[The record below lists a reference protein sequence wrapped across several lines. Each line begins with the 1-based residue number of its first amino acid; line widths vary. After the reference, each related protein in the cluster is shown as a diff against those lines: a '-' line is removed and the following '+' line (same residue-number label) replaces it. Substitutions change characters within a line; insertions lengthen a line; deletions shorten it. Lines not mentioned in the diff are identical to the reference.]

1 MTHKWVACYLMA
13 LIKLFIFFMITLA
26 LLPPYFVGKMF
37 RAAAPSLKYDFTVRR
52 LWSLIGLSFCGLKIS
67 VDKENFSTA
76 DVYVSNHVSWIDI
89 LVVQTLL
96 DVVFV
101 AKSEVKSWPAFG
113 FLARIAD
120 TVFVE
125 RRTMAAKRQQK
136 QLAAHLS
143 SKKTLYFFPEGTS
156 TDGLRV
162 LPFKSSL
169 FESMAVIQRYDK
181 SSIIICP
188 ITLKYRQPV
197 GFDPDFFGWW
207 GDMSLI
213 KNIVRVVAFGTSGR
227 LEVLFHNTID
237 ASLIRDR
244 KKIASLA
251 EVMVR
256 GGLDDSIT
264 KKKSKKSRC

>member
-1 MTHKWVACYLMA
+1 
-13 LIKLFIFFMITLA
+13 
-26 LLPPYFVGKMF
+26 
-37 RAAAPSLKYDFTVRR
+37 
-52 LWSLIGLSFCGLKIS
+52 
-67 VDKENFSTA
+67 
-76 DVYVSNHVSWIDI
+76 
-89 LVVQTLL
+89 
-96 DVVFV
+96 
-101 AKSEVKSWPAFG
+101 
-113 FLARIAD
+113 
-120 TVFVE
+120 
-125 RRTMAAKRQQK
+125 
-136 QLAAHLS
+136 
-143 SKKTLYFFPEGTS
+143 
-156 TDGLRV
+156 
-162 LPFKSSL
+162 
-169 FESMAVIQRYDK
+169 MAVIQRYDK

-251 EVMVR
+251 EDMVR